1 MILRFCALVLLGIA
15 VILVIVGDSF
25 AGVSYVGWAVF
36 GLFAWCLSEVF
47 DFGPSGG
54 TRRRRPDGT

>member
-1 MILRFCALVLLGIA
+1 MILKFCAVVLLGIA
-15 VILVIVGDSF
+15 TILVIVSDSF
-25 AGVSYVGWAVF
+25 LEVSYVGWAVF

-54 TRRRRPDGT
+54 SRRRRDGT